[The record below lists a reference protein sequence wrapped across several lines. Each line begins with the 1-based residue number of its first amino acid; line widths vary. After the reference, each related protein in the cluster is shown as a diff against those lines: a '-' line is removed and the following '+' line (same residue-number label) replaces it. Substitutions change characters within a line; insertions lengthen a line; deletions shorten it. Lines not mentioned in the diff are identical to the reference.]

1 VFPPSTFSQGFTSK
15 IPRRHSLQGI
25 PAPQVSSTRSSL
37 DTIAEVEGT
46 QALSL
51 TRAKPLQRAN
61 SVFSKSTTV
70 PTTEPFNLITAADIL
85 NIRPPPARPKSTPT
99 SHLPQPRY
107 SAEGAANMQVLKRS
121 ERDSSMAGQQRRPSN
136 LRRAGSAMSSSEY
149 FSSGGQQ
156 QHHAPVERNSE
167 VLEGWGALPPEPT
180 SPTRPPSIVRVQ
192 SLKVMNLE
200 KKVDTL
206 HTENAILVQRNNSL
220 SVANATHKEAEAA
233 LNVKLEDAQKVL
245 EEKKSEIEE
254 LNKKLAWYKEEVA
267 RLVDNNKGL
276 VKNNKGL
283 SAAYKMSQANFTM
296 RLENKTT
303 ALEELSKEHEVL
315 KERYAKL
322 EINSQSDS
330 LSKEIEQKNAE
341 LALLRAELQ
350 KAREEV
356 RSLERKV
363 MARQSNRYLDIKEP
377 AHFAASS
384 EALFQE
390 VQKWCEDFSRLSAG
404 RRCITVHRITD
415 DAIRERF
422 ESVML
427 DDRGVRNMLKDESRR
442 ATALS
447 AILMRL
453 IWEFVFTRYLF
464 GLEPEERQ
472 KLLLLERTLAEAGEP
487 PAVHQWRATTLTLLI
502 QRSSFRGN
510 LMSATETTLN
520 DIMAHLNQILPPPP
534 QHAATVISTLRTLI
548 THAVQL
554 ALEMR
559 TQRAEYVMQRA
570 PWPEYDDHGEIA
582 NTVSFDAAR
591 MHAVDGASDADLQ
604 QERVTVRCVL
614 FPLIIRHG
622 NEFGEEYENEHVVY
636 PMQVLVNRGNQLH
649 SESRSSLRSSR
660 SSLWRDDQG
669 THKQNVSRLTPI
681 TDHSPR
687 TTPEN
692 PMRRHPGEQ
701 DVIPPLPRT
710 QTIRL
715 VQHDEDEEMQW
726 AGQQTPAVPPRY
738 VGGEV
743 ETKKRRVGEM

>member
-1 VFPPSTFSQGFTSK
+1 
-15 IPRRHSLQGI
+15 
-25 PAPQVSSTRSSL
+25 
-37 DTIAEVEGT
+37 
-46 QALSL
+46 
-51 TRAKPLQRAN
+51 
-61 SVFSKSTTV
+61 
-70 PTTEPFNLITAADIL
+70 
-85 NIRPPPARPKSTPT
+85 
-99 SHLPQPRY
+99 
-107 SAEGAANMQVLKRS
+107 
-121 ERDSSMAGQQRRPSN
+121 
-136 LRRAGSAMSSSEY
+136 MSSSE
-149 FSSGGQQ
+149 SLILPGQQ
-156 QHHAPVERNSE
+156 QHHTSADRPSD
-167 VLEGWGALPPEPT
+167 VLEGLGVLPPEPT
-180 SPTRPPSIVRVQ
+180 SPTRPPSIVRRQ
-192 SLKVMNLE
+192 SLKVIDLE
-200 KKVDTL
+200 QKVGALVKQKDDL
-206 HTENAILVQRNNSL
+206 ANAL
-220 SVANATHKEAEAA
+220 SEANATHKKTEAA

-245 EEKKSEIEE
+245 EEQKSEIVE

-322 EINSQSDS
+322 EISTQSDS

-356 RSLERKV
+356 RGLERKV
-363 MARQSNRYLDIKEP
+363 LARQSNRYLDIKEP

-384 EALFQE
+384 EALFQM
-390 VQKWCEDFSRLSAG
+390 VQKWCGDFSRLSTG
-404 RRCITVHRITD
+404 RRCIPVSRITD
-415 DAIRERF
+415 DTIRERF

-427 DDRGVRNMLKDESRR
+427 DDRGVRSMLKDESRR

-464 GLEPEERQ
+464 GLEHEERQ
-472 KLLLLERTLAEAGEP
+472 KLLVLERTLAEAGAP
-487 PAVHQWRATTLTLLI
+487 PAVHQWRATTLTLLA
-502 QRSSFRGN
+502 QRSSFRPH
-510 LMSATETTLN
+510 LTSATETTLN

-534 QHAATVISTLRTLI
+534 QHAATVIATLRTLI

-582 NTVSFDAAR
+582 NTVPFDAVR
-591 MHAVDGASDADLQ
+591 MHAVDASSDADVQ
-604 QERVTVRCVL
+604 QERATVMCVL

-622 NEFGEEYENEHVVY
+622 NEYGEEYENEHVVY
-636 PMQVLVNRGNQLH
+636 PMQVLVNRGSRLR

-660 SSLWRDDQG
+660 NSIATGWRDDQLA
-669 THKQNVSRLTPI
+669 HQQNVSRLTPI

-692 PMRRHPGEQ
+692 TMRRHAGEQ
-701 DVIPPLPRT
+701 DVIPPLART

-715 VQHDEDEEMQW
+715 VQHDEDEEMAW
-726 AGQQTPAVPPRY
+726 GEQQTPMAVPPRY
-738 VGGEV
+738 ESGEV
-743 ETKKRRVGEM
+743 GTKKRRVGEM